1 VTAEAYAYAPKRR
14 RSWDLHGTIIQKPR
28 PPALKNP
35 ASRWAPQREPV
46 VIYKGL
52 FPYVNTGVN
61 GGVER
66 VVSYRAMYLDLK
78 REYERLKRE
87 YESLLERVRELE
99 KRLENTLTPEEAEEL
114 KKYVERVEKLKVKEL
129 LQDQEFRAWLKGTIE
144 QELFDN
150 LGDIVEKIV
159 EGVVEYI
166 SEAITEKLEPALKET
181 LPKIIE
187 KIDFES
193 AIVEYLEEKL

>member
-1 VTAEAYAYAPKRR
+1 
-14 RSWDLHGTIIQKPR
+14 
-28 PPALKNP
+28 
-35 ASRWAPQREPV
+35 V

-61 GGVER
+61 GGVKTM
-66 VVSYRAMYLDLK
+66 VSYKEMYLDLK
-78 REYERLKRE
+78 REYEKLKRE

-114 KKYVERVEKLKVKEL
+114 KRYVERVEKLKVKEL
-129 LQDQEFRAWLKGTIE
+129 LSDPEFRAWLKGTIE

-150 LGDIVEKIV
+150 LNDIVEKIV

-166 SEAITEKLEPALKET
+166 SEAIAEKLEPKLKET